1 MEALQTRCVE
11 HNSLR
16 RETVVRYYLVRE
28 SKFTH
33 IVDSTVARS
42 FRQAFNQLPG
52 FAAISSR
59 IRKDNSLVNFM
70 ASSSSTQECRQI
82 YITVMVID
90 RALDMRTRR
99 SWLLP
104 TTAVA
109 TVLPSSRFIFG
120 IPV

>member
-11 HNSLR
+11 HNS
-16 RETVVRYYLVRE
+16 
-28 SKFTH
+28 

-99 SWLLP
+99 SWLL

-109 TVLPSSRFIFG
+109 SVLPSSRFIFG
-120 IPV
+120 IPG